1 MAQIKKA
8 ELRPA
13 FVYLNKQ
20 RGKKFTEIA
29 ALFGVHRT
37 TVSDAIRRFDE
48 TSSNKNRPGSG
59 RKRTATGEIKR
70 QEVAE
75 AITQNPSTK
84 VNSTRKLARRFRI
97 SNASVH
103 RILTRDLGLF
113 PYKMHRRQLLDPIH
127 IQKRLTM
134 CRAMS
139 QRLVSC
145 FYCSLTGN
153 FSDLR
158 MKVIA

>member
-1 MAQIKKA
+1 MVGIKKA

-13 FVYLNKQ
+13 FVYLHQNEKSF
-20 RGKKFTEIA
+20 KEIA
-29 ALFGVHRT
+29 KLFGVDQR
-37 TVSDAIRRFDE
+37 TVSDAVKRFNE
-48 TSSNKNRPGSG
+48 TGSSKNRPGSG

-70 QEVAE
+70 QAVAD
-75 AITQNPSTK
+75 AIAQNPSTK
-84 VNSTRKLARRFRI
+84 VNSTRKLARKLRI

-153 FSDLR
+153 LSDLQ
-158 MKVIA
+158 MNVIA